1 MQTVPYRPPPH
12 SNQHL
17 CLSIPFTGADERS
30 DRLWLVTLHPWT
42 LNMAAPSQGLMS
54 QESEDEEIWEKPVSD
69 WSVQDVCSWLQYGPL
84 QNAAGLV
91 QAAYSHHISGRA
103 LLRLTDNL
111 LQRMGIQENLRQSIL
126 VEVLE
131 LKLQQE
137 IQQLLMITECEPE
150 KE

>member
-1 MQTVPYRPPPH
+1 
-12 SNQHL
+12 
-17 CLSIPFTGADERS
+17 
-30 DRLWLVTLHPWT
+30 
-42 LNMAAPSQGLMS
+42 MAAPPQGLVS
-54 QESEDEEIWEKPVSD
+54 QESEEEIWEKPVSD

-91 QAAYSHHISGRA
+91 QAAYSHHVSGRA

-111 LQRMGIQENLRQSIL
+111 LLRMGIHQENLRQSIL

-137 IQQLLMITECEPE
+137 IQQLLLIAECETEQELSQPALRNE
-150 KE
+150 AGNI